1 MVGRRSF
8 RMLELLYHDGF
19 IYPSGISKP
28 IMLTP
33 SFFTYLHSDATKTMQ
48 WLKHLLIQE
57 NLWIDGQFL
66 FEHMPIPACIKNSHW
81 ILIYI
86 NVWNHTFFPINTY
99 HPTEPHQRDFDRCHM
114 LVANISQYFNFP
126 TFYPSMP
133 AIINQLPLQIQET
146 FNCGVFIAVSKPS
159 LSTP

>member
-1 MVGRRSF
+1 MEQVGHLLSLVPNDCKLALRKVGLNNVTLEMISNLLSGIVFHPSHPSTTFFNTHFLKREAWLEDVHLECF
-8 RMLELLYHDGF
+8 RELLYHNGF
-19 IYPSGISKP
+19 FYPSGISKP

-66 FEHMPIPACIKNSHW
+66 FDNMLIPACIKNSHW

-86 NVWNHTFFPINTY
+86 HV
-99 HPTEPHQRDFDRCHM
+99 
-114 LVANISQYFNFP
+114 
-126 TFYPSMP
+126 
-133 AIINQLPLQIQET
+133 
-146 FNCGVFIAVSKPS
+146 
-159 LSTP
+159 